1 MKNIIAIAL
10 ITVSGSIGLYIFLN
24 YKEWDEATRTVA
36 PLLMLLLLGLS
47 GGILTFMYILPIIGE
62 KFSEI
67 MYAAG
72 GKIEPDEN
80 SRAISKIM
88 QGDYEGAI
96 QEYQK
101 LVEDKPGD
109 VHPVW
114 EIAKLHAERLDDP
127 DSGIAYLEQTLRD
140 GEWEQEGASF
150 LMNRLAD
157 LNIEHRG
164 DFDAARALLTQIVE
178 IMPKTRFSAN
188 ATHRIRQLEE
198 EEVQAKLAAQRQ
210 EQQLQESGEGEEV

>member
-1 MKNIIAIAL
+1 MHAILGKRRKHAKMGRHRL
-10 ITVSGSIGLYIFLN
+10 PSAAAPADLN
-24 YKEWDEATRTVA
+24 E
-36 PLLMLLLLGLS
+36 
-47 GGILTFMYILPIIGE
+47 LP
-62 KFSEI
+62 EI
-67 MYAAG
+67 RESTQASRVYYNAG
-72 GKIEPDEN
+72 AD
-80 SRAISKIM
+80 
-88 QGDYEGAI
+88 
-96 QEYQK
+96 
-101 LVEDKPGD
+101 D